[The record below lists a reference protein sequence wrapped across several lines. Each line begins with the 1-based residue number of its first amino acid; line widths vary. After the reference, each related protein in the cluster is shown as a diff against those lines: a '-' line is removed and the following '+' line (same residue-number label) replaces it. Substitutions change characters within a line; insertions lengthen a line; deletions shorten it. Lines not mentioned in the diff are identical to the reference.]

1 MDFPWSQPSSYWGT
15 PFMEPPGVSSAA
27 WTPFS
32 TLEWLVRIKEEEHG
46 WFTAGFLVEF
56 HGFSMGFSWILVDVQ
71 GIVVDISWILVD
83 FQWMLMDISGEEWWF
98 NGDSMVI
105 LNIHGD
111 FARSNFEPPTYG
123 KWLWPDRVSVDI
135 SRHYVDYWFGG
146 FKAFKSIWILLIL
159 TIFFGFKTFF

>member
-1 MDFPWSQPSSYWGT
+1 MDFSGCSRDCGGY
-15 PFMEPPGVSSAA
+15 FMD
-27 WTPFS
+27 FS
-32 TLEWLVRIKEEEHG
+32 
-46 WFTAGFLVEF
+46 
-56 HGFSMGFSWILVDVQ
+56 GFSMDVDGNFWWGVMIQ
-71 GIVVDISWILVD
+71 
-83 FQWMLMDISGEEWWF
+83 WWF
-98 NGDSMVI
+98 EGDSMVI

-159 TIFFGFKTFF
+159 TIFFGFKTFFLNTVARCGNAWNPVPGEEDWGAPEVSLFGAPGRVEDGSIWPPYVL